1 MNQEEM
7 KLSEPEW
14 LIILNKILEK
24 KKRLD
29 SIKLNRVP
37 KEINTTRDIEI
48 SNKLLEL
55 KSLQQT

>member
-1 MNQEEM
+1 M